1 LEAADWEE
9 MERPSTLRSAPEDRL
24 TPRQVL
30 RDEDWGDVWTVMR
43 ILAKRHG
50 AENVRLVVWFD
61 N

>member
-1 LEAADWEE
+1 